1 MSEAPPPYENVS
13 TGGTVPSFSNSEK
26 SPSQYPPNNNTKP
39 NFTSPYTD
47 PAGQRQPTNF
57 DPILKPSN
65 PQPGVPNAS
74 RFPKEFGFYHASGS
88 SSDMV
93 IAFHA
98 TDAPL
103 FYVSTHS
110 GWSSQPSVVL
120 HSSSSPSAPPL
131 ATAQF
136 HGFSSSIDVQLFA
149 PGTGQIFKLEN
160 TGTFTR
166 SYMFPA
172 VMASGEREM
181 FEWKSSSG
189 ADVQSL
195 EGKSHGMKLVRMRS
209 GEVVAAWTRANSG
222 YKKKGKI
229 SFLRTDKG
237 ALGEG
242 FELMVVV
249 SILAIMEKAR
259 RKRNNASAS
268 GAGAGG
274 GGC

>member
-1 MSEAPPPYENVS
+1 M
-13 TGGTVPSFSNSEK
+13 
-26 SPSQYPPNNNTKP
+26 
-39 NFTSPYTD
+39 
-47 PAGQRQPTNF
+47 
-57 DPILKPSN
+57 
-65 PQPGVPNAS
+65 S

-98 TDAPL
+98 TDTQPL

-120 HSSSSPSAPPL
+120 HFSSSPSAPPL

-136 HGFSSSIDVQLFA
+136 HGLSSSIDIQLFA

-172 VMASGEREM
+172 VLASGEQEM

-195 EGKSHGMKLVRMRS
+195 EGRSHGMKLVRMRS

-237 ALGEG
+237 VLGEG
-242 FELMVVV
+242 FELMVVI

-259 RKRNNASAS
+259 RKKKNNASAS

-274 GGC
+274 F

>member
-1 MSEAPPPYENVS
+1 M
-13 TGGTVPSFSNSEK
+13 
-26 SPSQYPPNNNTKP
+26 
-39 NFTSPYTD
+39 
-47 PAGQRQPTNF
+47 
-57 DPILKPSN
+57 
-65 PQPGVPNAS
+65 S

-98 TDAPL
+98 TDAQPL

-136 HGFSSSIDVQLFA
+136 HGLSSSIDVQVFA
-149 PGTGQIFKLEN
+149 PGTGQNFKLEN
-160 TGTFTR
+160 RGTFTR
-166 SYMFPA
+166 SYIFPA
-172 VMASGEREM
+172 VLANGEREM

-195 EGKSHGMKLVRMRS
+195 EGRSHGMKLVRMRS

-242 FELMVVV
+242 FELMVVI
-249 SILAIMEKAR
+249 SILSITEKAR
-259 RKRNNASAS
+259 RKKKNASAS

-274 GGC
+274 F

>member
-1 MSEAPPPYENVS
+1 M
-13 TGGTVPSFSNSEK
+13 
-26 SPSQYPPNNNTKP
+26 
-39 NFTSPYTD
+39 
-47 PAGQRQPTNF
+47 
-57 DPILKPSN
+57 
-65 PQPGVPNAS
+65 S

-98 TDAPL
+98 TDAQPL

-110 GWSSQPSVVL
+110 GWGSQPSVVL

-136 HGFSSSIDVQLFA
+136 HGLSSSIDVQLFA
-149 PGTGQIFKLEN
+149 PGTGKTFKLEN

-166 SYMFPA
+166 GYIFPA
-172 VMASGEREM
+172 VLANGEREM

-195 EGKSHGMKLVRMRS
+195 EGRSHGMKLVRMRS
-209 GEVVAAWTRANSG
+209 GEAVAAWTRANSG

-229 SFLRTDKG
+229 SFLRTDRG

-242 FELMVVV
+242 FELMVVI
-249 SILAIMEKAR
+249 SILSIMEKAR
-259 RKRNNASAS
+259 RRKKKKASAS

-274 GGC
+274 F

>member
-1 MSEAPPPYENVS
+1 MSEAPPPYENAS
-13 TGGTVPSFSNSEK
+13 IRGTVPSFSKSEQH
-26 SPSQYPPNNNTKP
+26 PPQYSPNNNTKP
-39 NFTSPYTD
+39 DSISPYTD
-47 PAGQRQPTNF
+47 PTSQRQPTNF
-57 DPILKPSN
+57 DTILNSNSSN
-65 PQPGVPNAS
+65 PQPGFPNMS

-98 TDAPL
+98 TDAQPL

-110 GWSSQPSVVL
+110 GWSSQPSIVL

-136 HGFSSSIDVQLFA
+136 HGLSSSIDVQVFA
-149 PGTGQIFKLEN
+149 PGTGQNFKLEN

-166 SYMFPA
+166 SYIFPA
-172 VMASGEREM
+172 VLANGEREM

-195 EGKSHGMKLVRMRS
+195 EGRSHGMKLVRMRS
-209 GEVVAAWTRANSG
+209 GEVVAALARANSG

-242 FELMVVV
+242 FELMVVI
-249 SILAIMEKAR
+249 SILSITEKAR
-259 RKRNNASAS
+259 RKKNASAS

-274 GGC
+274 F